1 MFIIQLLSLS
11 FTEKFSESVFSI
23 TDIVDLFLRISLFHL
38 SVSMPRYLSHR
49 NCEIVNVLF

>member
-11 FTEKFSESVFSI
+11 FTEKFSEFVFSI
-23 TDIVDLFLRISLFHL
+23 TDILDLFLRISLFHL